1 MEVLTLSSALSV
13 DQFSSG
19 RARNFKVQPTVAEI
33 AELVSRFDFVSIKD
47 LRAKVT
53 IRKVAHDCWDV
64 AGNLSA
70 QVVQR
75 CVITDDP
82 VPELVDFIIEE
93 RYVRK
98 AEGFDGVEVDLN
110 GAEPLVGGEI
120 DIGEMVAQT
129 LGIAVTPWPKS
140 HVSAENLIE
149 EAISDEHPFA
159 GLAALKK
166 PE

>member
-1 MEVLTLSSALSV
+1 MEILTLSSALSV

-19 RARNFKVQPTVAEI
+19 RARRFHVQPTVAEI
-33 AELVSRFDFVSIKD
+33 AELVSRFDFVMINY
-47 LRAKVT
+47 LRAEVT
-53 IRKVAHDCWDV
+53 IRKVARDCWDV
-64 AGNLSA
+64 SGNLSA
-70 QVVQR
+70 KVVQR

-82 VPELVDFIIEE
+82 VPELVDFTIEE
-93 RYVRK
+93 RYVQH
-98 AEGFDGVEVDLN
+98 ADGLDGVEVDLN
-110 GAEPLVGGEI
+110 GAEPLVDGEI

-140 HVSAENLIE
+140 RRSAENLIE